1 MLVYQPQVASWE
13 KQKHLVAYSA
23 VSQRAKAGDKPAIG
37 TIKLE
42 AETQVSVT
50 ERLVS
55 FQKMKIVEAN
65 FQTLQ
70 KEQVREITTEID
82 KAIPDDERVIAL
94 DRVLANLDKSQVVP
108 KNVEGVKADP
118 PTIFFSTTP
127 AVIMNLDGEPIWSPI
142 KENDLKFA
150 VNTNWDLFQYAPT
163 NTLYL
168 RNNDTWLKAT
178 DVKGPWS
185 PAGKLPA
192 SFTKLPAEDNWKDV
206 KANLPGKPVAATAV
220 PKVFVSTAAGGAHSA
235 DRRAC
240 VSSGAGHRAAVGQQ
254 HRERR
259 VPDGNDGSR
268 VLPRRGPLV
277 HGARLHRAVDVCDAD
292 AAGRL
297 QEDPARARALARA
310 RVCPRHRSGHRSRA
324 PRADSA
330 DRSREQEGDQGAGR
344 GIPGRSRSSRR
355 SRRRPWSAP

>member
-1 MLVYQPQVASWE
+1 
-13 KQKHLVAYSA
+13 
-23 VSQRAKAGDKPAIG
+23 
-37 TIKLE
+37 
-42 AETQVSVT
+42 
-50 ERLVS
+50 
-55 FQKMKIVEAN
+55 MKIVEAN

-70 KEQVREITTEID
+70 KEQIREITAEID

-94 DRVLANLDKSQVVP
+94 DRVLSNLDKSQVIP

-192 SFTKLPAEDNWKDV
+192 SFKKLPAEDNWKDV
-206 KANLPGKPVAATAV
+206 KANLPGQADRGDGSAEGLRQP
-220 PKVFVSTAAGGAHSA
+220 AAGGAHPA
-235 DRRAC
+235 DGRAR

-259 VPDGNDGSR
+259 VPDGQDGSR
-268 VLPRRGPLV
+268 VLPRCGPLV
-277 HGARLHRAVDVCDAD
+277 HGAGLHRAVDVCDAD
-292 AAGRL
+292 PAGRL

-310 RVCPRHRSGHRSRA
+310 RICSRN
-324 PRADSA
+324 R
-330 DRSREQEGDQGAGR
+330 
-344 GIPGRSRSSRR
+344 
-355 SRRRPWSAP
+355 